1 MYFNTDGQK
10 ANDVGID
17 AHSPFHFSDGRRRAV
32 DVEVGVV
39 RLAVLFDF
47 ECEAFDAPVFLF
59 GNFAFALSDNAFEF
73 LHQRFDLGLGHVLAC
88 QERMLIKRHT
98 GVPFSLSYTQGEP
111 PNASSLR
118 RKALMSL

>member
-47 ECEAFDAPVFLF
+47 ECEAFDAPVFLLCY
-59 GNFAFALSDNAFEF
+59 FAFALSDNAFEF
-73 LHQRFDLGLGHVLAC
+73 LHKRFDLGLGDVLAC
-88 QERMLIKRHT
+88 QERMLVERHT
-98 GVPFSLSYTQGEP
+98 DQPFSLRFTIGQPQTRHPSGAKP
-111 PNASSLR
+111 
-118 RKALMSL
+118 